1 MPGGYLKPKS
11 ALVLTLFF
19 ISTTA
24 AFAQTD
30 ASPSLSLSSLV
41 KKALENKITK
51 AEIQIP
57 SLEKIEKSAAIA
69 DFDSIKTVR
78 LIEEKSNGIATLE
91 VVGLIGDKESS
102 QVIQTPFEAWI
113 NVPVATHRIYPNTK
127 LKEEDFKVQPV
138 NVASGPAREYRG
150 VMISS
155 DTNFDRMES
164 AQSILEGQ
172 YVVASAVRKQ
182 PDVRKGDMVKL
193 ELISGELTLVTQAQV
208 QEPASVGERVRVLTT
223 KTKKEI
229 VGKVKEDHSVEVE
242 L

>member
-1 MPGGYLKPKS
+1 MKQKS
-11 ALVLTLFF
+11 ALAFTVFF
-19 ISTTA
+19 FSA
-24 AFAQTD
+24 AASFAQSD

-41 KKALENKITK
+41 KKALENKIPK

-57 SLEKIEKSAAIA
+57 SLDKVEKSAAIA
-69 DFDSIKTVR
+69 DFDQIKTVR
-78 LIEEKSNGIATLE
+78 LIEEKANGIAILE
-91 VVGLIGDKESS
+91 VVGLIGEKESS
-102 QVIQTPFEAWI
+102 QVIQTPYEAWV
-113 NVPVATHRIYPNTK
+113 NVPVATRRIYPNTK
-127 LKEEDFKVQPV
+127 LKEEDFKVQQV

-150 VMISS
+150 VMVSAE
-155 DTNFDRMES
+155 TNFDQMES

-172 YVVASAVRKQ
+172 YVVSSAIRKQ

-193 ELISGELTLVTQAQV
+193 ELVSGELTLVTQAQV
-208 QEPASVGERVRVLTT
+208 QEPASIGERVRVLTT